1 MIGQLGGTAAVL
13 LSLALILFA
22 GAVFARLAGLAHLP
36 DVTGYI
42 LAGILIGPSVL
53 NLIPAGIIDG
63 MSFLSDLA
71 LAFIAF
77 SVGKF
82 FKIET
87 LRETGL
93 RVILITM
100 LESMLA
106 GVLVTLVMRFFFHF
120 SFDFSLLLGAIA
132 TATAPASTMMTIGQY
147 HAKGPFVNTLLQ
159 VVALDDVV
167 CLLLFS
173 VITALLSAE
182 GGGNLTKTVVLPLV
196 FNLAAI
202 LLGALLG
209 FLLSLLAGKIK
220 RDKRLIVTI
229 TMLLLLS
236 ALCAAVDISPLL
248 SCMVFSAFY
257 INISHDK
264 KLHKRIGRFTPPVMS
279 MFFVVSGMNLDL
291 GALRTIGLAG
301 VIYFLVRIVGK
312 YAGAWLGCFF
322 TRTETATRRWLGF
335 ALVPQAGVAIGLA
348 FLGERMLPPAM
359 GNQLLT
365 LILASSV
372 LYELIGPA
380 LAKVAIRRA
389 CVFDSDTPLPPGLSE
404 DLIPESDPGDD
415 ENM

>member
-173 VITALLSAE
+173 MITALLSAE

>member
-322 TRTETATRRWLGF
+322 TRPETATRRWLGF

-348 FLGERMLPPAM
+348 FLVERMLPPSM